1 MHVRSDRK
9 ETFVYDMSSAI
20 SDASQSQSAL
30 ARPVDQQGRI
40 DDKYL
45 ASQLQLPMTMSLA
58 AASEARKAR
67 LLALR
72 RKKAGEEV
80 EGIDGDTNESILT
93 NRNFDPETR
102 TLRKHKTAAE
112 PEDTIEHNV
121 KGLAEQILAEDEAK
135 RAQDLDLL
143 NIAPKRPNWD
153 LKREMEK
160 KLARLERQT
169 QQAIHTL
176 IRQRLA
182 EQKGQSDDLAGAMQ
196 AAANAGN
203 DPLSDDDD
211 DD

>member
-1 MHVRSDRK
+1 
-9 ETFVYDMSSAI
+9 
-20 SDASQSQSAL
+20 
-30 ARPVDQQGRI
+30 
-40 DDKYL
+40 
-45 ASQLQLPMTMSLA
+45 MSLA

-72 RKKAGEEV
+72 KKRTGEEV
-80 EGIDGDTNESILT
+80 EDTSIGAQEPILA

-102 TLRKHKTAAE
+102 TLRKHQGNVE
-112 PEDTIEHNV
+112 IEDTIEHNV
-121 KGLAEQILAEDEAK
+121 KGLAEQIIADDEAK

-160 KLARLERQT
+160 KVARLERQT

-182 EQKGQSDDLAGAMQ
+182 AQKGQSDDLVGAMQ
-196 AAANAGN
+196 AAASADNEA
-203 DPLSDDDD
+203 PSDDED
-211 DD
+211 